1 MDNFQLSASNLRAV
15 GYGKA
20 RLKNKAAPPASENRR
35 VEVVVP
41 EWWLAIGDSRSSRV
55 QCRIRSR
62 VSAASGASVLSCFAI
77 WPTVNGIPAVNV
89 GVVNIGRG
97 FVSDSAANTLR
108 PFWCIVAF

>member
-41 EWWLAIGDSRSSRV
+41 EWWLAIGDSSPSRV

-62 VSAASGASVLSCFAI
+62 VSA
-77 WPTVNGIPAVNV
+77 
-89 GVVNIGRG
+89 GVRGERSELLRDLADGQWHPHRQCGR
-97 FVSDSAANTLR
+97 FE
-108 PFWCIVAF
+108 